1 VSETDPKDPN
11 TQRARLQQLRSIPEA
26 KRTDAEWDEL
36 NELEITAALSNG
48 QGGPNPNA
56 RAFVPGNQQ
65 QQRRQGGGGGGGGG
79 GGQQRQGGRPRHGQQ
94 DQQGR
99 KFRHRPNRGGGGGGG
114 GGGPR

>member
-1 VSETDPKDPN
+1 VDVSETDPKDPN

-36 NELEITAALSNG
+36 NELEITQALSNG

-65 QQRRQGGGGGGGGG
+65 QQRRQGGGGGGGG
-79 GGQQRQGGRPRHGQQ
+79 QPRQGGRPRHGQQQ

-114 GGGPR
+114 GGPR